1 MYGSKRISQG
11 RSFAEKFYDDTTP
24 YSPYV
29 VIKYQYV
36 PQDTVGEYLRS
47 KTRVETW
54 RGARS
59 YSEWTQKI
67 GTVKDAEA
75 YRNFVEKSDRELE
88 SLTTR
93 TSLNTLHDTYT
104 VVVGVI
110 DKAILHS
117 GPGGENVISYAD
129 LFGFLA
135 ALGFDPLAPI
145 RRSQKEYI
153 DALGE
158 IVRKEIVKGDF
169 NKDSIKARIMSGLG
183 NKMVDAVQEYIF
195 GGRKPKLARATTEE
209 YRPEKARK
217 YPGLYQGAKG
227 MNEALFETGE
237 LYEAIECNVF
247 SSQSPMMKSYLK
259 ELRDSIRSTVKW
271 RKKHA
276 EKVLVE
282 ARKEE
287 ALQRGIEKYK
297 KEMQRQSDILK
308 RFGIEDERQFREIA
322 EAYIEG
328 HTKLQK
334 DAMYKKLEE
343 ALGGRS
349 VPRSEIKRK
358 IEAVLNWRT
367 GGKRL
372 IKTSGLAPFAFF
384 SMPKTKAEYDKYEK
398 KILGM
403 YKKPKSKRED
413 KILEE
418 LIDPRRKF
426 KNRGARTSVSIV
438 PVAEYHDE
446 AFVGEDEGVHKSSNK
461 ANILAEMKRGRI
473 ETLEGIVRRYDEV
486 AGTGDAFRIR
496 EFMQQGKLVDV
507 DIDFA
512 RFTLDV
518 LRRNGII

>member
-1 MYGSKRISQG
+1 MYGSQRISQG

-24 YSPYV
+24 YSPYII
-29 VIKYQYV
+29 IKYQFV
-36 PQDTVGEYLRS
+36 PQDTVGEYLQS
-47 KTRVETW
+47 KTHINTW
-54 RGARS
+54 RGTLS

-67 GTVKDAEA
+67 GTVKGAEA

-117 GPGGENVISYAD
+117 GPGGENVISYED
-129 LFGFLA
+129 LFRFLA

-158 IVRKEIVKGDF
+158 IVRKEIVNGDF
-169 NKDSIKARIMSGLG
+169 NKDSIKSHIMSGLG
-183 NKMVDAVQEYIF
+183 NKMVYAVQEYIF
-195 GGRKPKLARATTEE
+195 GGRKPKLATATTEE
-209 YRPEKARK
+209 YRPEKAKR

-237 LYEAIECNVF
+237 LHEAIECNVF

-259 ELRDSIRSTVKW
+259 ELRDSIRNTVKW

-297 KEMQRQSDILK
+297 KEMQRQSRKLGAK
-308 RFGIEDERQFREIA
+308 SEFEMDELRR
-322 EAYIEG
+322 
-328 HTKLQK
+328 
-334 DAMYKKLEE
+334 E
-343 ALGGRS
+343 ALRMIRNARPSQRKAMIETYES
-349 VPRSEIKRK
+349 VFGEHGTKAIPKST
-358 IEAVLNWRT
+358 IESTIRNVKEHKT

-372 IKTSGLAPFAFF
+372 VGTRHLAPFAFF
-384 SMPKTKAEYDKYEK
+384 SMPKTAAEIEKYTS
-398 KILGM
+398 KILGAFTT
-403 YKKPKSKRED
+403 KTTRT
-413 KILEE
+413 
-418 LIDPRRKF
+418 RRSARIIPVPEIYAGGTVNF
-426 KNRGARTSVSIV
+426 EARGASKTASQWTTMDVGVDRIRQLQNIV
-438 PVAEYHDE
+438 DSYDNMA
-446 AFVGEDEGVHKSSNK
+446 SS
-461 ANILAEMKRGRI
+461 
-473 ETLEGIVRRYDEV
+473 TQ
-486 AGTGDAFRIR
+486 DAFKIR
-496 EFMQQGKLVDV
+496 KYMMEKKLVDA